1 MAPGKNKKIEYYIR
15 LQVGNKENSKH
26 FRRQQADVINW
37 KPIFSS
43 KEESIL
49 KFSMFRIEEAIKIDR
64 DQVEDAKMKT

>member
-15 LQVGNKENSKH
+15 LKVGNKENSKY

-49 KFSMFRIEEAIKIDR
+49 KFSLFRIQETILIDR
-64 DQVEDAKMKT
+64 DQVEDAKTKT